1 MRPGFEFRVPHVAN
15 TTANPWQPDYPNPA
29 DLRFNYYKLM
39 NDAGAAGQPIA
50 QAPSALTAPVVAVIG
65 AGAAGMTAAREL
77 WRAGYK
83 VVIFEA
89 SSRISGR
96 LYTETAGP
104 GLTAY
109 EFGAMRMPFFN
120 GSAGTAAQSTNCLL
134 AYYLNQDQNYPA
146 TSNATHAD
154 LADFPNP
161 GKTPGGTGIYM
172 NNGAGPNDV
181 YTSPTLINWPDNGVP
196 ANADL
201 QAIATKVDNFI
212 TLFTN
217 YVASAYTGSNWDTV
231 WQEIAQNYD
240 KMSFS
245 DLVFTPAVTT
255 PGPNSWLGGFGMTD
269 YESSLFYTI
278 GAGDG
283 SWGAFYAVGAMWF
296 IRCVMFGF
304 NSDLQLVSGLNDAG
318 ALPHYNDAGVTDNN
332 GNPLTP
338 PLFRGI
344 QSLSELLFYL
354 PPPGGSQSLYDAT
367 KGTALMAPK
376 IHVNTPVTR
385 IQKTTVSGITGL
397 QIYSANSSTPTFV
410 HYAVVTA
417 PIWATQLSI
426 EFDGF
431 SNANDLPWE
440 VTTAM
445 AEQHLIASCKV
456 FLPLTQAYWQNGA
469 SAIPQILVTDTFVQD
484 AYGLSWSG
492 QQNDAAILASYTWED
507 DALKLLAMND
517 QAVIQAV
524 TAKLNDITTST
535 LNNSFSQ
542 YVDTSRQGQVFQ
554 WTMQPTYHGC
564 AKLYRQRNWEQCY
577 ALMTYNQT
585 YSASSHLYFAG
596 ESYGTEG
603 GWTEPALRMALDA
616 VMNLVNNS
624 GGSFTNAGFSF
635 ANDYPGFMT
644 GFTPDETYPQNDAT
658 A

>member
-1 MRPGFEFRVPHVAN
+1 MRPGFQFRVPHVAN
-15 TTANPWQPDYPNPA
+15 TTSNSWLPDYPNPA

-39 NDAGAAGQPIA
+39 NDAGAAGQPLA
-50 QAPSALTAPVVAVIG
+50 NAPSLVDAPLVAVIG

-89 SSRISGR
+89 SSRVSGR
-96 LYTETAGP
+96 LYTETAGS

-120 GSAGTAAQSTNCLL
+120 GTAGPAAQSTNCLL
-134 AYYLNQDQNYPA
+134 AYYLNQDQNYST
-146 TSNATHAD
+146 TSNATYAD

-161 GKTPGGTGIYM
+161 GSAPGGTGIYM

-181 YTSPTLINWPDNGVP
+181 YTSPTLIDWPDNGQP
-196 ANADL
+196 QNADL
-201 QAIATKVDNFI
+201 QAIAAKVSAFV

-217 YVASAYTGSNWDTV
+217 YVSAAYTGATWDTT
-231 WQEIAQNYD
+231 WQQIAQNYD

-255 PGPNSWLGGFGMTD
+255 PGPNSWLGGFGMND

-304 NSDLQLVSGLNDAG
+304 NSDLQLVSGLNDATS
-318 ALPHYNDAGVTDNN
+318 LPHYNDASVTDNN
-332 GNPLTP
+332 GNSLTP

-367 KGTALMAPK
+367 KGTGLLAPK
-376 IHVNTPVTR
+376 IHVNSPVTK
-385 IQKTTVSGITGL
+385 IEKETTAGVTYLRVYTGNTS
-397 QIYSANSSTPTFV
+397 IVTN
-410 HYAVVTA
+410 YAVVTA
-417 PIWATQLSI
+417 PIWAAQLSI
-426 EFDGF
+426 DFAGF
-431 SNANDLPWE
+431 NTANDLPWQ

-456 FLPLTQAYWQNGA
+456 FLPLTEAYWQNNDC
-469 SAIPQILVTDTFVQD
+469 AIPQILVTDTFVQD

-492 QQNDAAILASYTWED
+492 QSNDAAILASYTWED
-507 DALKLLAMND
+507 DALKLLAMGEQSVVN
-517 QAVIQAV
+517 AV
-524 TAKLNDITTST
+524 TAELNDITSST
-535 LNNSFSQ
+535 LNNSFAQ
-542 YVDTSRQGQVFQ
+542 YVDTSRPAQVFQ

-564 AKLYRQRNWEQCY
+564 AKLYRQRNWDQCY

-616 VMNLVNNS
+616 VLNLVNNS
-624 GGSFTNAGFSF
+624 GGTFTNSGFSF

-644 GFTPDETYPQNDAT
+644 GFTPNDTYPQNSAT